1 MNVGGDVA
9 ILFDDMTEFYCLQ
22 NGIDDCIK
30 RGIDVDIIV
39 PKNSGYNGLS
49 EYTYK
54 GIKKLGYNVKYKP
67 SKKKYKVIMEPY
79 DLASLLPELKYEYRL
94 KYRYGLLQLNKPM
107 TLTPEWNIWYDAILS
122 FSRSEMEFLSAYSRV
137 ELTSPTNFR
146 GFTRSKNK
154 HSKKRLL
161 ILPTFGQV
169 SCVDNLTDEVISQ
182 IKKQYHII
190 IKAHHAIQFRTEE
203 RSRRDKLAGWADEFY
218 DQNRPVSELL
228 KDADVVL
235 SDASGAIFDAIYTD
249 TPVVVFAKEPDQ
261 GKFKNIHTIQSKL
274 IADGKLCS
282 VKNADDIVSMFA
294 KAQDNIDIQQDLRHE
309 LFDNTG
315 CQVSSFVEIVD
326 RYLHKNADQDLYHKV
341 HRVIVDDYVSK
352 CEKINKLTNDLN
364 NKEQIIKQLMQDKE
378 AILRS
383 TSWKITAPIRSIK
396 NKIDRLWRHVGV
408 LQLN

>member
-1 MNVGGDVA
+1 
-9 ILFDDMTEFYCLQ
+9 
-22 NGIDDCIK
+22 
-30 RGIDVDIIV
+30 
-39 PKNSGYNGLS
+39 
-49 EYTYK
+49 
-54 GIKKLGYNVKYKP
+54 
-67 SKKKYKVIMEPY
+67 
-79 DLASLLPELKYEYRL
+79 
-94 KYRYGLLQLNKPM
+94 M

-122 FSRSEMEFLSAYSRV
+122 FSHSEMEFLSVYSRV

-161 ILPTFGQV
+161 ILPTFGRV
-169 SCVDNLTDEVISQ
+169 SCVDDLTDEIISQ
-182 IKKQYHII
+182 IKKQYYIT
-190 IKAHHAIQFRTEE
+190 IKAHYAIQFRTEE
-203 RSRRDKLAGWADEFY
+203 RSRRDKLADWADEFY

-249 TPVVVFAKEPDQ
+249 APVVVFAKDPDQ

-282 VKNADDIVSMFA
+282 VKNASDITSALA
-294 KAQDNIDIQQDLRHE
+294 KTQDNIDIQQDLRHE
-309 LFDNTG
+309 LFDNAG
-315 CQVSSFVEIVD
+315 CKVSDFAEIVD
-326 RYLHKNADQDLYHKV
+326 KYLSKNADQDLHHKV

-364 NKEQIIKQLMQDKE
+364 NKDQIIKQLTQDKE
-378 AILRS
+378 AALRS

-396 NKIDRLWRHVGV
+396 NKVDRLRNIRAKLVSNCVMRYNKCKYERCASKCNRTCIQYW
-408 LQLN
+408 